1 MSTVA
6 EGIETPGQAA
16 LMLDLRCTR
25 GQGYLYGRPMEAAA
39 LEAWLSQ
46 RDAAAPREFAE
57 TA

>member
-1 MSTVA
+1 VA